1 MVYKNC
7 GKIVVEP
14 QIGVNFGRT
23 IVLWLGWGI
32 HSKANWVGVIILEKI
47 EFVVQVV
54 VISNDNIVLW
64 L

>member
-14 QIGVNFGRT
+14 QIGVNFGIK

-32 HSKANWVGVIILEKI
+32 HSKANWV
-47 EFVVQVV
+47 VVA
-54 VISNDNIVLW
+54 LG
-64 L
+64 